1 MTVNT
6 TCKSPSQEQPHRG
19 VPMKRCSE
27 NMQQVYRRTPMPKC
41 DLNKVALLS
50 NLIEI
55 ALRHGCSP
63 VNLLHIF
70 STPFSFGGKGWFL
83 LPYLLCCTF
92 KSTGFHKHFHTPTLR
107 LLLSPKIFYKSKENY
122 IFTRR
127 KDCSFWDQ
135 ILETADVLQTMLKI
149 FIVSTI
155 IHFFYKIFSIGVMLY
170 FGRHF
175 LTIPYLLFFLKRSI

>member
-1 MTVNT
+1 MIFPSILKTVNT

-70 STPFSFGGKGWFL
+70 STPFLKNTSGWLL
-83 LPYLLCCTF
+83 LPSLLTKLSISEFDSNMQCFRIQLDRIQLDIFWTSF
-92 KSTGFHKHFHTPTLR
+92 K
-107 LLLSPKIFYKSKENY
+107 
-122 IFTRR
+122 
-127 KDCSFWDQ
+127 DQ
-135 ILETADVLQTMLKI
+135 IIRSVKPDQQFEKG
-149 FIVSTI
+149 
-155 IHFFYKIFSIGVMLY
+155 IGKKFVMTPWS
-170 FGRHF
+170 RD
-175 LTIPYLLFFLKRSI
+175 PW

>member
-1 MTVNT
+1 MIFPSILKTVNT

-70 STPFSFGGKGWFL
+70 STPFLKNTSGWLL
-83 LPYLLCCTF
+83 LPSLLT
-92 KSTGFHKHFHTPTLR
+92 K
-107 LLLSPKIFYKSKENY
+107 LSISEFDSNMQCFRIQLDRIQLDIF
-122 IFTRR
+122 
-127 KDCSFWDQ
+127 
-135 ILETADVLQTMLKI
+135 
-149 FIVSTI
+149 
-155 IHFFYKIFSIGVMLY
+155 
-170 FGRHF
+170 
-175 LTIPYLLFFLKRSI
+175 

>member
-1 MTVNT
+1 M
-6 TCKSPSQEQPHRG
+6 H
-19 VPMKRCSE
+19 
-27 NMQQVYRRTPMPKC
+27 
-41 DLNKVALLS
+41 
-50 NLIEI
+50 
-55 ALRHGCSP
+55 
-63 VNLLHIF
+63 
-70 STPFSFGGKGWFL
+70 SFGGKGWFL

-175 LTIPYLLFFLKRSI
+175 LTIPYLLFFLKRSIWKFTVIGRVSSIKKNALCFILQHDWKPPLNNEPRNKKFKKWL